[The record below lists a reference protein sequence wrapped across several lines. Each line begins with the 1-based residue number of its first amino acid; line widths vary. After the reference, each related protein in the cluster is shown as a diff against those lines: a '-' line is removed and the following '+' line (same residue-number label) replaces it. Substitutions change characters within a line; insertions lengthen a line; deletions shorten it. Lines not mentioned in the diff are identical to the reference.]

1 MLRRRNAW
9 QVLARDSTN
18 DTGDP
23 DDLVLVT
30 GSKIEVMVSDGSAS
44 KDQEW
49 CQCRV
54 VAVGG
59 SEIVGNGVRQLLNP
73 WDGWTVGGTSVGM
86 RQTDPEKGDP
96 CEFAVLELN
105 AGDGALRTVVAEPL
119 TWRDT
124 RNLRHGEAVA
134 LLASPFGAL
143 SPSIFLNSV
152 ATGVV
157 SNFVRDS
164 NDEDAT
170 LILTDARCLP
180 CSEGGPVVDE
190 SGKLIGLVLP
200 PLAQRN
206 GQTVGY
212 ALVAPMVTIRSFL
225 EQCAAYGTA
234 SSPSGGGVV
243 RMVKTSAVSAGM
255 QVVSSRPS
263 VVHTTAIPRPAPAM
277 VLDTELI
284 DHAGQSL
291 AMVCVGSSWA
301 SGILVSDRGHILTN
315 AHVFHTGSNA
325 KSAASRDKKNYPA
338 VVVWIKL
345 PRPGEYPGNVKQVE
359 CKATIIYKSDGPLD
373 VALLQAVL
381 PTDGRQCVPIDLDE
395 SFRACTHL
403 RPGEPVAAYGHA
415 LYGTHFKQ
423 RRPSLSVGN
432 LSKVVSLQDRPS
444 MLQSSAAVHGGNSGG
459 MLVNAQ
465 GVVLGMVTSNVRHTP
480 PPNSYD
486 DAATRKAKDKQSEE
500 GGALLVEL
508 NFSMPLVALEELLQV
523 AGIFDPTLMV
533 EHKLMDLE
541 IQVGLCPNDYID
553 HTTFDEALV
562 HCVHSVTFMPVHVC
576 CSCCA
581 RSCRRSRQ
589 AELDQPDDQ
598 LAALWALNLEQEQ
611 EYKAKVDTPPGGPR
625 FQRFMEEFQVRA
637 PSAASTLKAR
647 HTMKAFCDL
656 ALMPPCRRSNKTW
669 RHRAW
674 RRHRRSHH

>member
-1 MLRRRNAW
+1 MLAG
-9 QVLARDSTN
+9 DSEK
-18 DTGDP
+18 GDP

-30 GSKIEVMVSDGSAS
+30 GSTIEVMVSDSSAS
-44 KDQEW
+44 RDQEW
-49 CQCRV
+49 YQCRI

-59 SEIVGNGVRQLLNP
+59 SETVGNGLRQLLNP
-73 WDGWTVGGTSVGM
+73 WDGWSVGGTSVGM

-105 AGDGALRTVVAEPL
+105 AGDGALRNAIAEPL

-124 RNLRHGEAVA
+124 RNLRHGEAVS

-157 SNFVRDS
+157 SNFVLDG
-164 NDEDAT
+164 NDDDAT
-170 LILTDARCLP
+170 LVLTDARCLP

-212 ALVAPMVTIRSFL
+212 ALVAPMVALRPFL
-225 EQCAAYGTA
+225 EQCETYGA
-234 SSPSGGGVV
+234 SSSPSNGSV
-243 RMVKTSAVSAGM
+243 RMVKTSAVETAVM
-255 QVVSSRPS
+255 PTVSTGPS
-263 VVHTTAIPRPAPAM
+263 HAHTTAIPRPAPAM

-284 DHAGQSL
+284 DHASQSL

-301 SGILVSDRGHILTN
+301 SGIQVSDRGHILTN

-338 VVVWIKL
+338 VTVWIKL
-345 PRPGEYPGNVKQVE
+345 PRPGEYPGDVKLVE

-403 RPGEPVAAYGHA
+403 QPGEPVAAYGHA

-459 MLVNAQ
+459 MLLNAQ
-465 GVVLGMVTSNVRHTP
+465 GIVLGMVTSNVRHTP
-480 PPNSYD
+480 PPSSDD

-533 EHKLMDLE
+533 EHELMDLE
-541 IQVGLCPNDYID
+541 IQVGAPASCCQHCCRRRSAGALCCHTAGWID
-553 HTTFDEALV
+553 WPPRINLLLFGLHAPYSTR
-562 HCVHSVTFMPVHVC
+562 HVC
-576 CSCCA
+576 ARRGIYSFVCSSVC
-581 RSCRRSRQ
+581 
-589 AELDQPDDQ
+589 
-598 LAALWALNLEQEQ
+598 
-611 EYKAKVDTPPGGPR
+611 PG
-625 FQRFMEEFQVRA
+625 
-637 PSAASTLKAR
+637 
-647 HTMKAFCDL
+647 
-656 ALMPPCRRSNKTW
+656 
-669 RHRAW
+669 
-674 RRHRRSHH
+674 